1 MKSSIFL
8 INNPTAKKA
17 SDKKIA
23 RASHFLFSRGYDV
36 EIFATKQRGDA
47 ESLAREAIK
56 KSPSLIIAA
65 GGDGTINEVING
77 IVGSEIPLAIL
88 PLGTTNVLAKEL
100 NIPETI
106 RGALEIAVTKAP
118 QSISLGRIVQS
129 PDFKNPP
136 SPPFTK
142 GRYDSRPMGMGGL
155 INPSLVTRYFVL
167 MAGIGF
173 DGEAVFGINETVKKF
188 SGKGAYVYSGLKT
201 LLTFNPGELTFD
213 SDGKTY
219 HGYSAIIG
227 NAAKYGGNFK
237 ITPDARLTDPFFYLC
252 IFKGRKRVDILKY
265 LFGIVLGKHLRFK
278 DIEYVKASAIEIQ
291 GNTHVQIDGD
301 YFGMT
306 PVKVEIVTDIL
317 RLIF

>member
-1 MKSSIFL
+1 MKSSIIL

-100 NIPETI
+100 NIPETV

-129 PDFKNPP
+129 P
-136 SPPFTK
+136 SAHH
-142 GRYDSRPMGMGGL
+142 L
-155 INPSLVTRYFVL
+155 SLVTRYFVL